1 MVNERFVFIA
11 GHHRSGTSLLH
22 SILRAHPFVSGF
34 SKTGVPEDEGQHL
47 QSVFKPA
54 LAFGGPG
61 KYIFNKNSYMN
72 EHHSLATEQSAKSIW
87 KQWSQHYNKE
97 CEYYIEKSPPNI
109 IRTRFLQKLFPNSK
123 FVCVLRHPL
132 AVSYATQKWS
142 KTSILSLVEHTLLGY
157 EILMKDIDY
166 LRNAYV
172 IRYEDFTNRPQLEI
186 DKIYDFLGLKS
197 LPIQDNVRPNINE
210 KYFAIWDR
218 DKKNLHLRGLL
229 PVVGEQLEKRTNIF
243 GYSIANCRTLL
254 PSSLLG
260 YHGKNVDEC
269 KY

>member
-1 MVNERFVFIA
+1 
-11 GHHRSGTSLLH
+11 
-22 SILRAHPFVSGF
+22 
-34 SKTGVPEDEGQHL
+34 
-47 QSVFKPA
+47 
-54 LAFGGPG
+54 
-61 KYIFNKNSYMN
+61 
-72 EHHSLATEQSAKSIW
+72 
-87 KQWSQHYNKE
+87 
-97 CEYYIEKSPPNI
+97 
-109 IRTRFLQKLFPNSK
+109 
-123 FVCVLRHPL
+123 
-132 AVSYATQKWS
+132 
-142 KTSILSLVEHTLLGY
+142 
-157 EILMKDIDY
+157 MKDIDY

-243 GYSIANCRTLL
+243 GYSIANYRALL

-260 YHGKNVDEC
+260 YHGKM
-269 KY
+269 